1 MPHSVFP
8 VLSMSHAT
16 RPASALRLSGDEVRK
31 GSAQDRRSCTSPW
44 LAAGLLIAL
53 VVTAA
58 GCATTPLAGEG
69 AKTPMG
75 MTEVV
80 YTDAARERTL
90 VCQVYY
96 PAEEGAATEE
106 ETHAKVFDLLVAR
119 DAPVKDPVAQHP
131 LVVISHG
138 SGGTH
143 VDLNWLARPLV
154 ERGYIL
160 IAPVHPGSTFGD
172 RDPQKTL
179 EVWQRPKDLRF
190 VLDQFLQDPTWGSR
204 IDDSRIGAMGYSL
217 GGYSV
222 LALSGVRYDFTRAR
236 AHCESPQRDPTCDY
250 SAGVDKSG
258 IDYTK
263 SGESFRED
271 RIKAILAFAPAV
283 GSGASPKSFPSDAR
297 VHIVGSRQD
306 ALTTFDVHAQQ
317 WHDLFAAAGSTVTM
331 TVVEEADHF
340 VYLPVC
346 NGLGAFAGSLGFAE
360 ACLDVTGADRE
371 AVHQRLMPVGVDF
384 FENALAQGEAVAANG
399 GKSDHRGEGGS

>member
-1 MPHSVFP
+1 
-8 VLSMSHAT
+8 
-16 RPASALRLSGDEVRK
+16 
-31 GSAQDRRSCTSPW
+31 
-44 LAAGLLIAL
+44 
-53 VVTAA
+53 
-58 GCATTPLAGEG
+58 
-69 AKTPMG
+69 MG

-80 YTDAARERTL
+80 YEDAARERTL

-96 PAEEGAATEE
+96 PAESGAAAAV

-119 DAPVKDPVAQHP
+119 DAPLNAPATKHP
-131 LVVISHG
+131 LVLISHG

-154 ERGYIL
+154 EQGYIL

-179 EVWQRPKDLRF
+179 EVWQRPKDLKF
-190 VLDQFLQDPTWGSR
+190 VLDRFLADPVWGPR
-204 IDDSRIGAMGYSL
+204 VDADRIGAMGYSL

-263 SGESFRED
+263 SGETFLDERV
-271 RIKAILAFAPAV
+271 KAILAFAPAV
-283 GSGASPKSFPSDAR
+283 GSGASPTSFPKAAR
-297 VHIVGSRQD
+297 VHIVGSRKD

-317 WHDLFAAAGSTVTM
+317 WHDLFAAAGANVTL

-346 NGLGAFAGSLGFAE
+346 NGFGAFAASLGFAE
-360 ACLDVTGADRE
+360 ACLDVTGADRH
-371 AVHQRLMPVGVDF
+371 AVHEKLIPIGVDF
-384 FENALAQGEAVAANG
+384 FAQSLAPSSPNEEPAQHAAERTH
-399 GKSDHRGEGGS
+399 DDET